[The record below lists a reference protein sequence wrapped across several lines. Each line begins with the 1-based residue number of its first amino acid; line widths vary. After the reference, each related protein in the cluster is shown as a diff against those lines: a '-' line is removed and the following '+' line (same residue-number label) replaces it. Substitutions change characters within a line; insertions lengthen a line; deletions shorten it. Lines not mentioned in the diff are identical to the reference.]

1 MTYFTSADWNNIL
14 ELMRK
19 QNCKSAYVG
28 VVNGVMILFS
38 KPPQDINTFFTT
50 IEDAEIAY
58 KNLIWFESFYE
69 DMGSALQDLWRT

>member
-1 MTYFTSADWNNIL
+1 MSYFTSTDWNNVL

-28 VVNGVMILFS
+28 TVEGVLTLFS

-50 IEDAEIAY
+50 IEDAETSY
-58 KNLIWFESFYE
+58 NNLIYFETLYE
-69 DMGSALQDLWRT
+69 DMGSAL

>member
-1 MTYFTSADWNNIL
+1 MTYFTSADWSNIL

-28 VVNGVMILFS
+28 MVDGVLTLFS
-38 KPPQDINTFFTT
+38 RPPQGVNTFFTT

-58 KNLIWFESFYE
+58 NNLVYFET
-69 DMGSALQDLWRT
+69 LL

>member
-1 MTYFTSADWNNIL
+1 MTYFTSADWSNIL

-28 VVNGVMILFS
+28 MVEGVLTLFS
-38 KPPQDINTFFTT
+38 RPPQGVRTFFTT

-58 KNLIWFESFYE
+58 NNLVYFET
-69 DMGSALQDLWRT
+69 LL

>member
-1 MTYFTSADWNNIL
+1 MSYFTSADWNNVL

-28 VVNGVMILFS
+28 TVEGVLTLFS
-38 KPPQDINTFFTT
+38 KSPQDINTFFTT

-58 KNLIWFESFYE
+58 KNLIWIET
-69 DMGSALQDLWRT
+69 LL

>member
-28 VVNGVMILFS
+28 MVNGVMTLFF
-38 KPPQDINTFFTT
+38 KPPQDIRTFFTT
-50 IEDAEIAY
+50 VEDAEIAY
-58 KNLIWFESFYE
+58 KNLIWFESFYG
-69 DMGSALQDLWRT
+69 DVGSALQDLW

>member
-1 MTYFTSADWNNIL
+1 MIYFTSADWNNIL

-28 VVNGVMILFS
+28 MVEGVLTLFS
-38 KPPQDINTFFTT
+38 RPPQGVSTFFTT

-58 KNLIWFESFYE
+58 KNLIWIET
-69 DMGSALQDLWRT
+69 LL

>member
-19 QNCKSAYVG
+19 QSCKSAYARVIT
-28 VVNGVMILFS
+28 GVMTLFS
-38 KPPQDINTFFTT
+38 KQPQDISSFFTT
-50 IEDAEIAY
+50 IEDAEISY

-69 DMGSALQDLWRT
+69 DMGSALQDLW